1 MKKKF
6 TRSFALLLAAVM
18 LLGLFGCGGN
28 PSAESSPPVSNSPEQ
43 SSPPPSNSPEP
54 SESLPAQPAIS
65 VTEENTYSKP
75 LPNLPEVPYWFP
87 ADLLEWSPEDD
98 PSAAYNLS
106 SIPLAKRADKSTLT
120 PANATQD
127 KNMNVV
133 AISIMNASTSG
144 NAPHGINT
152 ANANVFSYWQYID
165 KLVYWGGSSGEGLI
179 ITPSADVI
187 DAAHTNGVPVLGT
200 IFFPQFEHG
209 GKIEWLNDFLQKDDA
224 GNFPIIGKLIEVAE
238 YFGFDGWFVNQE
250 TQGSESD
257 PNGLLTAEHAAL
269 MQEFVKAFKAQAGDS
284 LEIMWYDSMTVE
296 GEMDWQDSL
305 TEHNQ
310 YALIDDEGNRVA
322 DSMFLNFNWTMRERS
337 EEEIAERDADWQ
349 ERYRT
354 LWAELH
360 DNPRLKGS
368 NELAGELGLNPYDL
382 YAGVDV
388 QANGYDTPVSW
399 DDLFAPDGKP
409 YTSLGLYCPSWTYFS
424 ADDFFTDY
432 QKRELLFWVNDK
444 SDPFETTGATGQKW
458 KGVSTYA
465 IEQTAITQLPFIT
478 NFNMGHG
485 YSFFIDGEKV
495 SEKDWNNRSMQDIM
509 PTYRWH
515 LEQSGGS
522 GLDATID
529 YGDAYYGGTSVRIF
543 GKAVK
548 DQPVLIKL
556 YSAQLPMTDG
566 VSFTVK
572 AKGTLEA
579 DLNLVVTLD
588 DGSTQTIAGDQK
600 LGKDWTT
607 VTYDVSGLA
616 GKTLTGI
623 SFELTSSADG
633 MGARFYLGQIAIV
646 GEVDSGAME
655 VTDLKVDSTSFDDD
669 DCMYSGVC
677 LSWKGTGDADYYEIY
692 RVNQDGSIS
701 FLDVTP
707 GTTSYINGLE
717 RNDDTNKT
725 SFVVVPVRVTGQ
737 RGAESNVA
745 TMDWPDNSL
754 PKADFKASTTL
765 AAPDQ
770 EITFESLCSANTET
784 VEWEFPGASVETST
798 DTAPKVSYPA
808 EGTYTVK
815 VTAKNASGEAVAE
828 KESLITI
835 SSQVTGELTLLS
847 QGKDTEATAFVND
860 NEAPPFAVDG
870 DVTKKW
876 CATGNP
882 PHAIT
887 IDLGS
892 VMAVS
897 EVRIF
902 HAEAGGESNTMNT
915 KAYTILVSEDGEEFT
930 EVAKVLKNTLGET
943 TDTFRVVN
951 ARYVKLSVDKP
962 TQGSD
967 TAARIYE
974 VEVYGLETAI

>member
-1 MKKKF
+1 MKKKS
-6 TRSFALLLAAVM
+6 TGNLALLLAVVM

-28 PSAESSPPVSNSPEQ
+28 PPAESSQPVSPSPEQ
-43 SSPPPSNSPEP
+43 SSPSPSGSPEP
-54 SESLPAQPAIS
+54 SESAAQPVLS

-87 ADLLEWSPEDD
+87 SDLLEWTPESD
-98 PSAAYNLS
+98 ANAVYNVS
-106 SIPLAKRADKSTLT
+106 SIPLAKRADKSSLT
-120 PANATQD
+120 PANSTQVKD
-127 KNMNVV
+127 MNVL

-179 ITPSADVI
+179 VTPSADVI

-200 IFFPQFEHG
+200 VFFPQAAHG
-209 GKIEWLNDFLQKDDA
+209 GKLAWLNDFLQKDDA
-224 GNFPIIGKLIEVAE
+224 GNFPMADKLIEVAD
-238 YFGFDGWFVNQE
+238 YFGFDGWFINQE
-250 TQGSESD
+250 TEGGESD
-257 PNGLLTAEHAAL
+257 PNGALTAEHAAL
-269 MQEFVKAFKAQAGDS
+269 MQEFIKAFKAKAGDR
-284 LEIMWYDSMTVE
+284 LEVMWYDSMTVD
-296 GEMDWQDSL
+296 GEMDWQNAL
-305 TEHNQ
+305 TEKNQ
-310 YALIDDEGNRVA
+310 AFLLDDSQKQVA
-322 DSMFLNFNWTMRERS
+322 DGMFLNFWWTMRERS
-337 EEEIAERDADWQ
+337 EEELAEMTD
-349 ERYRT
+349 ERRESYAAN
-354 LWAELH
+354 WAMLH
-360 DNPRLKGS
+360 DDPL
-368 NELAGELGLNPYDL
+368 LAGSRDLAGQLGIDPYTL
-382 YAGVDV
+382 YAGIDV
-388 QANGYDTPVSW
+388 QANGYNTPVDW
-399 DDLFAPDGKP
+399 ELFAPGGKP
-409 YTSLGLYCPSWTYFS
+409 CTSLGLYCPSWTYFS
-424 ADDFFTDY
+424 ANDFFTDY
-432 QKRELLFWVNDK
+432 QQREGQFWVNDK
-444 SDPFETTGATGQKW
+444 GDPFVATTAKGQSW

-465 IEQTAITQLPFIT
+465 VEQTAITELPFIT

-548 DQPVLIKL
+548 DQPVLVKL
-556 YSAQLPMTDG
+556 YSAQLPMTEG

-579 DLNLVVTLD
+579 DLKLVVTLD
-588 DGSTQTIAGDQK
+588 DGSTQTIDGDQK

-616 GKTLTGI
+616 GKTVTDI
-623 SFELTSSADG
+623 SLELTSAADG
-633 MGARFYLGQIAIV
+633 MGARFLLGQIAVID
-646 GEVDSGAME
+646 GADSSPME
-655 VTDLKVDSTSFDDD
+655 ATDLKVDSTSFDDD

-692 RVNQDGSIS
+692 RVNQDQSRS
-701 FLDVTP
+701 FLGVTP
-707 GTTSYINGLE
+707 ASTHYINGLE

-737 RGAESNVA
+737 RGTESNVA
-745 TMDWPDNSL
+745 VMDWPDNSL
-754 PKADFKASTTL
+754 PKADFKASATL
-765 AAPDQ
+765 AAPGQ

-798 DTAPKVSYPA
+798 DTAPTVSYPA

-815 VTAKNASGEAVAE
+815 VTARNASGEAVAE
-828 KESLITI
+828 KENLITI
-835 SSQVTGELTLLS
+835 SSLVTGELTLLS
-847 QGKDTEATAFVND
+847 QGKATEATAFVND

-915 KAYTILVSEDGEEFT
+915 KAYTILVSQDGEEFT

-943 TDTFRVVN
+943 SDTFQVAN

-974 VEVYGLETAI
+974 IEVYGLETEV